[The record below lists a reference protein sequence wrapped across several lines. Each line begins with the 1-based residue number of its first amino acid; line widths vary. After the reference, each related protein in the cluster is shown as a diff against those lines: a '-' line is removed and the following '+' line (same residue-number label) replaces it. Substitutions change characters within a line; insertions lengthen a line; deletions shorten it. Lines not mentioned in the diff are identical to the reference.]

1 MEKATQGWVYDI
13 LALNDLFKRSLCSIC
28 VMAKMEFA
36 QKSLHSR
43 IWRADV
49 DKGKTKSRISAN
61 FERQPIKLWPISER
75 PREKLFN
82 LGPEGLSDGELLAV
96 LLRIGKAGQSAED
109 LARQLMSIFNG
120 ISGIDRAHVEELL
133 AVPGMGIAKT
143 AQLKAAIEIGKRA
156 RRQTAQPKDFSNAAD
171 VAAYIRPWFEGKRQE
186 SFLAIF
192 LDGQNRLLAERVIAE
207 GIPTQATVYVRRV
220 MEEALR
226 VSASAFIVAHNHPS
240 GHPNPSPA
248 DDQTTQEI
256 MQAAG
261 LLNLI
266 FQDHI
271 ISGSGNSYYSYTEN
285 DKL

>member
-1 MEKATQGWVYDI
+1 MVKGQAKSSGEHTSERKA
-13 LALNDLFKRSLCSIC
+13 
-28 VMAKMEFA
+28 
-36 QKSLHSR
+36 
-43 IWRADV
+43 
-49 DKGKTKSRISAN
+49 
-61 FERQPIKLWPISER
+61 IKDWPVTER
-75 PREKLFN
+75 PREKLLQ

-109 LARQLMSIFNG
+109 LARQLISKFNG

-133 AVPGMGIAKT
+133 AIPGMGIAKT

-156 RRQTAQPKDFSNAAD
+156 RRQTARPKDFSNAAE
-171 VAAYIRPWFEGKRQE
+171 VVAYIRPRFEGQRQE
-186 SFLAIF
+186 CFLSIL
-192 LDGQNRLLAERVIAE
+192 LDGQNRMLAERLITE

-226 VSASAFIVAHNHPS
+226 VSASAFVVAHNHPS
-240 GHPNPSPA
+240 GHPSPSPA
-248 DDQTTQEI
+248 DDKTTQELK
-256 MQAAG
+256 QAAD

-271 ISGSGNSYYSYTEN
+271 IIGGGTSYFSYAEN